1 VPRISTELL
10 VCRGLQLSRSTRQE
24 IQCTGPG
31 PGTNID
37 AVRDSVHDSPNT
49 VRARDPLSLSLEVVD
64 SLLRLLPQ
72 CLG

>member
-31 PGTNID
+31 TNID

-49 VRARDPLSLSLEVVD
+49 VRARDPLSLSREVVD